1 MNFPWWA
8 YVALFV
14 YAFVAVL
21 IARALERDWQVEDG
35 PAFLIAVVSLLW
47 GPIAVVA
54 VPMGVGTWWKKRRAR
69 TEAAR
74 ELRDAVLDKL
84 YPLDRMAVEEQCDH
98 GRPWYAC
105 PTCEDDDNE

>member
-1 MNFPWWA
+1 MTFPWWA
-8 YVALFV
+8 YALLVA
-14 YAFVAVL
+14 YAFVAGAIGRQL
-21 IARALERDWQVEDG
+21 DRQGEG
-35 PAFLIAVVSLLW
+35 PAFLIAVVALLW

-54 VPMGVGTWWKKRRAR
+54 VPLGVVTWWKKRRAR

-74 ELRDAVLDKL
+74 EFTEAVLSAL
-84 YPLDRMAVEEQCDH
+84 AEEERCEH

>member
-8 YVALFV
+8 YALLVV

-35 PAFLIAVVSLLW
+35 PPFLIAVVALLW

-54 VPMGVGTWWKKRRAR
+54 VPMGVVTWWKERRAR

-74 ELRDAVLDKL
+74 AFTMLVRTAE
-84 YPLDRMAVEEQCDH
+84 CDH

-105 PTCEDDDNE
+105 PACDKERHNEQ